1 MPAPYSLDLR
11 RRVWALYEAG
21 KCSRAEVAE
30 HFKVSESFVRDLARR
45 ARENNGS
52 VAPKPHGGGW
62 PPPASEQG
70 LAQIAHAVERKSD
83 ATLDELQ
90 KDLRRR
96 HKLQLNRSSLWRVLR
111 SLSLT
116 RKKERPARH
125 RA

>member
-21 KCSRAEVAE
+21 KHSRAEVAE

-45 ARENNGS
+45 ARENQGN
-52 VAPKPHGGGW
+52 VAPKAHGGGW
-62 PPPASEQG
+62 PPPASGQELEHIRQTVEQ
-70 LAQIAHAVERKSD
+70 KSD

-96 HKLQLNRSSLWRVLR
+96 HKLRINRSSLWRLLG
-111 SLSLT
+111 SLGLT
-116 RKKERPARH
+116 RKKERPPRH
-125 RA
+125 GA